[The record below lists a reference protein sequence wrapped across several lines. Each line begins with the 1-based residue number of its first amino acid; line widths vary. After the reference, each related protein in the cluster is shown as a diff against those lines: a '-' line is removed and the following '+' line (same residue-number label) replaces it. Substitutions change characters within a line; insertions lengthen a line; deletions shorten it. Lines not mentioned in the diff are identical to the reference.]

1 MSDLVH
7 ELEQLATEL
16 EWPPTPAFTPRA
28 QAVPRRRRRR
38 LSRGLIMAIA
48 LGILALGAGALAATG
63 VIHFGG
69 ATITRVDTLPPVD
82 RAPRLQLGTPITLGQ
97 ARGLLRLTLPPRL
110 ARPDAAYTHDGSVS
124 LLYLR
129 DGRPRAVLTVLREG
143 PGLFDKLVYTATKIR
158 RVHVQGA
165 RGLYIP
171 GIHVV
176 DFIYEDRPRLS
187 KPTLLWVRD
196 GLTYRLEADDA
207 LSLASAG

>member
-1 MSDLVH
+1 MSDLIR
-7 ELEQLATEL
+7 ELEQLGAEV
-16 EWPPTPAFTPRA
+16 EWPATPAFTPRA
-28 QAVPRRRRRR
+28 QAVPRRRRR
-38 LSRGLIMAIA
+38 LSRGLIIAIA

-69 ATITRVDTLPPVD
+69 ATITRVDRLPPVD
-82 RAPRLQLGTPITLGQ
+82 RAPRLQLGTPITLKQ
-97 ARGLLRLTLPPRL
+97 AHALVPFTLPARL
-110 ARPDAAYTHDGSVS
+110 AHPDVVYQQDAAVN

-129 DGRPRAVLTVLREG
+129 DGTPHAVLSVFREG
-143 PGLFDKLVYTATKIR
+143 SVILDKLVYTATKLR
-158 RVHVQGA
+158 RVRVEGA

-171 GIHVV
+171 GIHEV
-176 DFIYEDRPRLS
+176 DFIYEGRPRLS

>member
-1 MSDLVH
+1 MSDLIR
-7 ELEQLATEL
+7 ELEQLGPEL

-28 QAVPRRRRRR
+28 QPVRRRRR
-38 LSRGLIMAIA
+38 LSRGLVIAIA

-82 RAPRLQLGTPITLGQ
+82 RAPRLQLGMPITLRQ
-97 ARGLLRLTLPPRL
+97 ARGLLPFTLPPRL
-110 ARPDAAYTHDGSVS
+110 AHPDAAYTDNGAVS

-129 DGRPRAVLTVLREG
+129 DGRPHAVLTVLREG
-143 PGLFDKLVYTATKIR
+143 PGIISKLVYTTTKVR
-158 RVHVQGA
+158 RVRVDGA

-171 GIHVV
+171 GVHVV
-176 DFIYEDRPRLS
+176 DFLYEDRPRLS

-196 GLTYRLEADDA
+196 GLTYRLEASDA